1 MRRQDLSNILVG
13 LYIKIQIF
21 GGGWYTKVNLKI
33 DIFMNL
39 TKHYWVFSVLGTF
52 IGTENDAKNKP
63 KNFHRFYILAE
74 EAVNKERNSFMQS
87 TDYCYEEKP
96 SRVRRERES
105 AGGDGLSNLLM

>member
-1 MRRQDLSNILVG
+1 M
-13 LYIKIQIF
+13 

-39 TKHYWVFSVLGTF
+39 TKHYCVFAVLGTF

-74 EAVNKERNSFMQS
+74 EAVNKERNSFMPS

-96 SRVRRERES
+96 SRVRRERARWGRRALKFINVIRRDFS
-105 AGGDGLSNLLM
+105 NKWHLSRDMN